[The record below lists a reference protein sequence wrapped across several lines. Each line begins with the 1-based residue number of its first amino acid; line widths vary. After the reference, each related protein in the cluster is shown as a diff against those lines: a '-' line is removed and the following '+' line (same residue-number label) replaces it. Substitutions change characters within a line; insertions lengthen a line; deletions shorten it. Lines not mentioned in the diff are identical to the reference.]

1 MKILVACEFS
11 GKVREAF
18 RAKGHD
24 KVVSCDLMPSD
35 DNSPHHII
43 GDVRDVIESQEKY
56 EPRFQFQT
64 MIAHPPCTYL
74 ANSGV
79 SWLHRQD
86 HRWAKLDEGAEFFS
100 YLLNCNIPK
109 IAIENPIPHRYGVE
123 RIGRKYD
130 QIIQPYEFGH
140 AERKAT
146 CLWLKGLPKLIPTS
160 NLKEEMESRPKALA
174 QRLHYLPPSK
184 DRWKLRS
191 ETFQGIAN
199 AIADQWS

>member
-1 MKILVACEFS
+1 MRILVACEYS

-18 RAKGHD
+18 RAKGHHA
-24 KVVSCDLMPSD
+24 VSCDLIPSD

-43 GDVRDVIESQEKY
+43 GDVRDVIESQD
-56 EPRFQFQT
+56 FDL

-74 ANSGV
+74 ANSGS

-86 HRWAKLDEGAEFFS
+86 GRWTKLDEGAEFFS

-140 AERKAT
+140 LESKAT
-146 CLWLKGLPKLIPTS
+146 CLWLKNLKPLQPTSDLRSEVKKLPKS
-160 NLKEEMESRPKALA
+160 VA

-191 ETFQGIAN
+191 TTYQGIAD

>member
-24 KVVSCDLMPSD
+24 EVVSCDLMPSSD
-35 DNSPHHII
+35 GSPHHII
-43 GDVRDVIESQEKY
+43 GDVRDVIESQN
-56 EPRFQFQT
+56 FDL

-74 ANSGV
+74 ANSGS

-86 HRWAKLDEGAEFFS
+86 DRWSKLDEGAEFFS

-140 AERKAT
+140 LESKAT
-146 CLWLKGLPKLIPTS
+146 CLWLKNLKPLQPTSDLRSEVKKLPKS
-160 NLKEEMESRPKALA
+160 VA

-191 ETFQGIAN
+191 TTYQGIAN
-199 AIADQWS
+199 AIADQWGNE

>member
-1 MKILVACEFS
+1 MKILIACEYS

-24 KVVSCDLMPSD
+24 AISCDLIASD

-43 GDVRDVIESQEKY
+43 GDVRDVIESQE
-56 EPRFQFQT
+56 FDL

-74 ANSGV
+74 CNSGV
-79 SWLHRQD
+79 SWLSKDESRC
-86 HRWAKLDEGAEFFS
+86 AKLDEGAEFFS

-109 IAIENPIPHRYGVE
+109 IAIENPIPHKYAVQ

-130 QIIQPYEFGH
+130 QIIQPFQFGH

-146 CLWLKGLPKLIPTS
+146 CFWLKSLPKLQPTS
-160 NLKEEMESRPKALA
+160 NLKAEMESRPKSLA
-174 QRLHYLPPSK
+174 QRLHHLPPSK

-199 AIADQWS
+199 AIADQWGDDQNA

>member
-18 RAKGHD
+18 RAKGKGHD
-24 KVVSCDLMPSD
+24 VVSCDLMPSSD
-35 DNSPHHII
+35 GSPHHII
-43 GDVRDVIESQEKY
+43 GDVRDVIESQN
-56 EPRFQFQT
+56 FDL

-86 HRWAKLDEGAEFFS
+86 DRWSKLDEGAEFFS

-130 QIIQPYEFGH
+130 QIIQPYDFGH
-140 AERKAT
+140 LESKAT
-146 CLWLKGLPKLIPTS
+146 CLWLKNLKPLQPTSDLRSEVKKLPKS
-160 NLKEEMESRPKALA
+160 VA

-191 ETFQGIAN
+191 TTYQGIAN
-199 AIADQWS
+199 AIADQWGNE